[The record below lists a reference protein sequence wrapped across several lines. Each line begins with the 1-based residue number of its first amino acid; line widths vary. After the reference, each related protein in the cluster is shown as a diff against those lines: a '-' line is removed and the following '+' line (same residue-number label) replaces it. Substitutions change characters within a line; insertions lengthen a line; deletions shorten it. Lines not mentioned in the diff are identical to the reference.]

1 VKRRGLAVVVGE
13 LRSIV
18 FALRDETE
26 PAPVG
31 PVLVTGMLAEQLARQ
46 LGEGAGPGAVV
57 AGDKSPLPRSSV
69 LVHVIAGDPSTED
82 DELVRDAD
90 MNGVPVILIQLWPQA
105 EWTKPYVLTPFV
117 VECRAGE
124 GFPVGEIAVRIVEA
138 VEGLVDLGRR
148 VPVLHDKVVEAVV
161 GTSMIRAALLA
172 TFGKSKRPARPLI
185 TLEQVR
191 MLAELRRLDNTAP
204 VSGQDALKDAAPFAV
219 AALAGG
225 FVFRQ
230 AASAARRVLPGTIT
244 DAAIAAAGTWAL
256 GEALRRYSNRVA

>member
-1 VKRRGLAVVVGE
+1 MGVALGE
-13 LRSIV
+13 VRSIV
-18 FALRDETE
+18 FTVRDETE
-26 PAPVG
+26 PAHVG

-57 AGDKSPLPRSSV
+57 AGEKSRLPRSSV
-69 LVHVIAGDPSTED
+69 LVHVIAGDPSSED

-90 MNGVPVILIQLWPQA
+90 KDGVPVILVQLWPQA

-124 GFPVGEIAVRIVEA
+124 GFPVSEIAVRIVEA
-138 VEGLVDLGRR
+138 VEDIVDVGRR

-172 TFGKSKRPARPLI
+172 TLGKKKRRARPLI
-185 TLEQVR
+185 TLEQIR
-191 MLAELRRLDNTAP
+191 MLAQLRRLEQTAP
-204 VSGQDALKDAAPFAV
+204 LSGEQALKDAAPFAA

-225 FVFRQ
+225 FAFRQ
-230 AASAARRVLPGTIT
+230 AALAARRVLPGTIT

-256 GEALRRYSNRVA
+256 AEALRRYSDRIT